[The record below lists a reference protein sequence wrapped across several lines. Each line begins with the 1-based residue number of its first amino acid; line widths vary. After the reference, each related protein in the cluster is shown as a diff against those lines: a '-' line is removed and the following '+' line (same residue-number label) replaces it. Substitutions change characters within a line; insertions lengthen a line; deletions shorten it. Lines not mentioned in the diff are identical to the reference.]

1 MTEESNQFD
10 ISGGSNLI
18 APNAMTQQ
26 QIFYGDQF
34 ARKILG
40 SKEEPLTLVVLG
52 AGVDATMGLPTSA
65 DLIPRIVDYL
75 ATDEGIKLD
84 AILRKVI
91 GRVHFHFDKFVS
103 TAVDRLAKDLDKEI
117 VSICHNINDELDN
130 NKSLDET
137 QRKLGILI
145 VRLFKKVLDFKKGAE
160 IDTDTVNLI
169 EEVFGTI
176 VKDDSIIDLSHLCYT
191 DTFKNIIVELLQ
203 KSIHESHNPIL
214 RHIYKN
220 MLDIEQLLSRYFYGF
235 YTGQTNNIRDYLY
248 ISWILWAYLVSE
260 EQRKLQEKKEE
271 DVSSSIYAQLAGKD
285 CQLITFNYTSYAS
298 QASPTAL
305 YFHGSLKEYV
315 DVENKN
321 DFLHDDLMSIDIE
334 DFFTNQLAAEI
345 SFDSDHK
352 SITIPS
358 FLPPMK
364 MRPVI
369 SKHYIDTWYHASQM
383 VLRANT
389 IIILGYSFS
398 SADNYFC
405 DMLRENHDAQIII
418 IDKNLEAISRNV
430 CRVLQLDANRY
441 SKQIKDGNEIR
452 KYNNRVTIIG
462 ADLLT
467 VELATYLPFPSIS
480 KEMGQNE
487 YKRI

>member
-137 QRKLGILI
+137 QRKLGMLI

-160 IDTDTVNLI
+160 IDTETMNLI
-169 EEVFGTI
+169 EEVFDTV
-176 VKDDSIIDLSHLCYT
+176 VKDDSIIDLSHLNYT
-191 DTFKNIIVELLQ
+191 DTFKNIIVEILQ
-203 KSIHESHNPIL
+203 KSIHESNNPIL

-220 MLDIEQLLSRYFYGF
+220 MLDIEQLLSQYFYGF
-235 YTGQTNNIRDYLY
+235 YTGQISYIRDYLY

-260 EQRKLQEKKEE
+260 EQRKAQEKRRKMSLLPFMHNWQVRI
-271 DVSSSIYAQLAGKD
+271 VSSSHSI
-285 CQLITFNYTSYAS
+285 I
-298 QASPTAL
+298 
-305 YFHGSLKEYV
+305 H
-315 DVENKN
+315 
-321 DFLHDDLMSIDIE
+321 LM
-334 DFFTNQLAAEI
+334 
-345 SFDSDHK
+345 HPK
-352 SITIPS
+352 
-358 FLPPMK
+358 
-364 MRPVI
+364 
-369 SKHYIDTWYHASQM
+369 
-383 VLRANT
+383 
-389 IIILGYSFS
+389 
-398 SADNYFC
+398 
-405 DMLRENHDAQIII
+405 
-418 IDKNLEAISRNV
+418 
-430 CRVLQLDANRY
+430 
-441 SKQIKDGNEIR
+441 
-452 KYNNRVTIIG
+452 
-462 ADLLT
+462 
-467 VELATYLPFPSIS
+467 
-480 KEMGQNE
+480 
-487 YKRI
+487 

>member
-137 QRKLGILI
+137 QRKLGMLI

-160 IDTDTVNLI
+160 IDTETMNLI
-169 EEVFGTI
+169 EEVFDTV
-176 VKDDSIIDLSHLCYT
+176 VKDDSIIDLSHLNYT
-191 DTFKNIIVELLQ
+191 DTFKNIIVEILQ
-203 KSIHESHNPIL
+203 KSIHESNNPFISATDEDASC
-214 RHIYKN
+214 HI
-220 MLDIEQLLSRYFYGF
+220 Q
-235 YTGQTNNIRDYLY
+235 
-248 ISWILWAYLVSE
+248 
-260 EQRKLQEKKEE
+260 
-271 DVSSSIYAQLAGKD
+271 
-285 CQLITFNYTSYAS
+285 
-298 QASPTAL
+298 AL
-305 YFHGSLKEYV
+305 YRHMVSCFPDGATCQHNNHSWLFILFCRQL
-315 DVENKN
+315 
-321 DFLHDDLMSIDIE
+321 FL
-334 DFFTNQLAAEI
+334 
-345 SFDSDHK
+345 
-352 SITIPS
+352 
-358 FLPPMK
+358 
-364 MRPVI
+364 
-369 SKHYIDTWYHASQM
+369 
-383 VLRANT
+383 
-389 IIILGYSFS
+389 
-398 SADNYFC
+398 
-405 DMLRENHDAQIII
+405 
-418 IDKNLEAISRNV
+418 
-430 CRVLQLDANRY
+430 
-441 SKQIKDGNEIR
+441 
-452 KYNNRVTIIG
+452 
-462 ADLLT
+462 
-467 VELATYLPFPSIS
+467 
-480 KEMGQNE
+480 
-487 YKRI
+487 

>member
-1 MTEESNQFD
+1 
-10 ISGGSNLI
+10 
-18 APNAMTQQ
+18 MTQQ

-137 QRKLGILI
+137 QRKLGMLI

-160 IDTDTVNLI
+160 IDTETMNLI
-169 EEVFGTI
+169 EEVFDTV
-176 VKDDSIIDLSHLCYT
+176 VKDDSIIDLSHLNYT
-191 DTFKNIIVELLQ
+191 DTFKNIIVEILQ
-203 KSIHESHNPIL
+203 KSIHESNNPIL
-214 RHIYKN
+214 
-220 MLDIEQLLSRYFYGF
+220 LSQYFYGF
-235 YTGQTNNIRDYLY
+235 YTGQISYIRDYLY

-260 EQRKLQEKKEE
+260 EQRKAQEKKEE

-345 SFDSDHK
+345 SFDPDHK
-352 SITIPS
+352 SIPIPS
-358 FLPPMK
+358 FLPPLK
-364 MRPVI
+364 LRPVI

-383 VLRANT
+383 VLRASK

-405 DMLRENHDAQIII
+405 EMLRENHDAQIII
-418 IDKNLEAISRNV
+418 IDKNMETTCRNV
-430 CRVLQLDANRY
+430 CRVLQLDAHRY
-441 SKQIKDGNEIR
+441 SKQIKDGNEVR

-462 ADLLT
+462 TDLLT
-467 VELATYLPFPSIS
+467 VELSTYLPIPSIS
-480 KEMGQNE
+480 KEMGQ
-487 YKRI
+487 RI

>member
-137 QRKLGILI
+137 QRKLGMLI

-260 EQRKLQEKKEE
+260 EQRKAQEKKEE

-285 CQLITFNYTSYAS
+285 CQLITFNYTS
-298 QASPTAL
+298 
-305 YFHGSLKEYV
+305 
-315 DVENKN
+315 
-321 DFLHDDLMSIDIE
+321 
-334 DFFTNQLAAEI
+334 
-345 SFDSDHK
+345 
-352 SITIPS
+352 
-358 FLPPMK
+358 
-364 MRPVI
+364 
-369 SKHYIDTWYHASQM
+369 
-383 VLRANT
+383 
-389 IIILGYSFS
+389 
-398 SADNYFC
+398 
-405 DMLRENHDAQIII
+405 
-418 IDKNLEAISRNV
+418 
-430 CRVLQLDANRY
+430 
-441 SKQIKDGNEIR
+441 
-452 KYNNRVTIIG
+452 
-462 ADLLT
+462 
-467 VELATYLPFPSIS
+467 
-480 KEMGQNE
+480 
-487 YKRI
+487 

>member
-1 MTEESNQFD
+1 MADTSFD
-10 ISGGSNLI
+10 INNGANQI
-18 APNAMTQQ
+18 APNAMTQNQ
-26 QIFYGDQF
+26 YFYGEEF

-40 SKEEPLTLVVLG
+40 SKDKPLSLVVLG
-52 AGVDATMGLPTSA
+52 AGVDATIGLPTSA
-65 DLIPRIVDYL
+65 DLIPRIVDFL
-75 ATDEGIKLD
+75 ETDEGKTFD
-84 AILRKVI
+84 AILRKAI

-103 TAVDRLAKDLDKEI
+103 TAIDRLAKDLDREI
-117 VSICHNINDELDN
+117 VSICHNINDELAN
-130 NKSLDET
+130 NASLDES
-137 QRKLGILI
+137 QRKLGMLI

-160 IDTDTVNLI
+160 IDAETMNLI
-169 EEVFGTI
+169 EEVFNTV
-176 VKDDSIIDLSHLCYT
+176 VKDDSIIDLSHLNYT
-191 DTFKNIIVELLQ
+191 DTFKNIIVEILQ
-203 KSIHESHNPIL
+203 KSIHESNNPIL

-220 MLDIEQLLSRYFYGF
+220 MLDIEQLLAGYFYGF
-235 YTGQTNNIRDYLY
+235 YTGQNSYIRDYLY

-260 EQRKLQEKKEE
+260 EQRKAQEKKEE

-405 DMLRENHDAQIII
+405 DMLRENRDAQIII

-452 KYNNRVTIIG
+452 KYNNRVTIVG
-462 ADLLT
+462 LDLAD
-467 VELATYLPFPSIS
+467 VNMDDVF
-480 KEMGQNE
+480 KC
-487 YKRI
+487 

>member
-91 GRVHFHFDKFVS
+91 GRVRF
-103 TAVDRLAKDLDKEI
+103 
-117 VSICHNINDELDN
+117 HNINDELDN

-137 QRKLGILI
+137 QRKLGMLI

-160 IDTDTVNLI
+160 IDTETMNLI
-169 EEVFGTI
+169 EEVFDTV
-176 VKDDSIIDLSHLCYT
+176 VKDDSIIDLSHLNYT
-191 DTFKNIIVELLQ
+191 DTFKNIIVEILQ
-203 KSIHESHNPIL
+203 KSIHESNNPIL

-220 MLDIEQLLSRYFYGF
+220 MLDIEQLLSQYFYGF
-235 YTGQTNNIRDYLY
+235 YTGQISYIRDYLY

-260 EQRKLQEKKEE
+260 EQRKAQEKKEE

-405 DMLRENHDAQIII
+405 DMLRENRDAQIII

-452 KYNNRVTIIG
+452 KYNNRVTII
-462 ADLLT
+462 DSRIS
-467 VELATYLPFPSIS
+467 YLPFFSFHF
-480 KEMGQNE
+480 KENGSVNHQYSVRWFE
-487 YKRI
+487 

>member
-1 MTEESNQFD
+1 MATSSQ
-10 ISGGSNLI
+10 
-18 APNAMTQQ
+18 
-26 QIFYGDQF
+26 
-34 ARKILG
+34 RKILG
-40 SKEEPLTLVVLG
+40 SKEKPLTLVVLG

-137 QRKLGILI
+137 QRKLGMLI

-160 IDTDTVNLI
+160 IDTETMNLI
-169 EEVFGTI
+169 EEVFDTV
-176 VKDDSIIDLSHLCYT
+176 VKDDSIIDLSHLNYT
-191 DTFKNIIVELLQ
+191 DTFKNIIVEILQ
-203 KSIHESHNPIL
+203 KSIHESNNPIL

-220 MLDIEQLLSRYFYGF
+220 MLDIEQLLSQYFYGF
-235 YTGQTNNIRDYLY
+235 YTGQISYIRDYLY

-260 EQRKLQEKKEE
+260 EQRKAQEKKEE

-298 QASPTAL
+298 QVSPTAL

-321 DFLHDDLMSIDIE
+321 DFLH
-334 DFFTNQLAAEI
+334 
-345 SFDSDHK
+345 
-352 SITIPS
+352 
-358 FLPPMK
+358 
-364 MRPVI
+364 
-369 SKHYIDTWYHASQM
+369 
-383 VLRANT
+383 
-389 IIILGYSFS
+389 
-398 SADNYFC
+398 FC
-405 DMLRENHDAQIII
+405 HR
-418 IDKNLEAISRNV
+418 
-430 CRVLQLDANRY
+430 
-441 SKQIKDGNEIR
+441 
-452 KYNNRVTIIG
+452 
-462 ADLLT
+462 
-467 VELATYLPFPSIS
+467 
-480 KEMGQNE
+480 
-487 YKRI
+487 